1 MCMEYDEIAQ
11 QLEQAVADDFI
22 GFEIGRAMA
31 YPLINYRKSKK
42 LALAVLLHPIRYG
55 GYTAEGTGKIAFFW
69 GGDYSSRA
77 DHWNKFEQCEKLLGE
92 PVLIKERPSV
102 RLATV
107 HALCIWR
114 VIRWWAKMR
123 TLKVSATEKWYLAA
137 MLYQIYCELLDLDK
151 MQLKAQ
157 INLLVA
163 FCDAQKSDTIAVQYF
178 KKTGIKTA
186 TLEHG
191 YYDPNFILERLAYR
205 NSLSDYFLCFGPVSK
220 KHGVEQGLPEEKMI
234 SLGMLENIQDA
245 NIRSDIQNTKQ
256 FGVALTYGTYDD
268 ENELILDIAN
278 ELAHSCGITYIVRPH
293 PHLKAEKYQCF
304 IDSSVGKVAPIG
316 QSIVDFEDNIDFC
329 LLGNSAMFISML
341 YKRIPTYRCGEEGKP
356 DKFSDILWCRCKSK
370 EEAISLYRYMKQR
383 PASFMKQLDE
393 TRNAYFATGIV
404 ADNYR
409 EFLSQFK

>member
-42 LALAVLLHPIRYG
+42 LALAVLLRPIRYG

-69 GGDYSSRA
+69 GGDYSNRA
-77 DHWNKFEQCEKLLGE
+77 DHWDKFEQCEKLLGE
-92 PVLIKERPSV
+92 PVLIKERPSA

-114 VIRWWAKMR
+114 VIRWWVKMR
-123 TLKVSATEKWYLAA
+123 TVKVSAIEKWYLAA

-151 MQLKAQ
+151 MRLKVQ

-220 KHGVEQGLPEEKMI
+220 KHGVEQGLPEGKMI
-234 SLGMLENIQDA
+234 PVGMLENIKNQEVRTE
-245 NIRSDIQNTKQ
+245 IGSTGT
-256 FGVALTYGTYDD
+256 FGVALTCGTYEE
-268 ENELILDIAN
+268 ENPLMLRIAN
-278 ELAHSCGITYIVRPH
+278 KLAKRYGLTYIVRPH
-293 PHLKAEKYQCF
+293 PHLKEEVYVGL
-304 IDSSVGKVAPIG
+304 IDSSVGSVAPNG
-316 QSIVDFEDNIDFC
+316 QSMVDFESSIDFC
-329 LLGNSAMFISML
+329 LLGNSAVFISML
-341 YKRIPTYRCGEEGKP
+341 YKMIPVYRCVADYHI
-356 DKFSDILWCRCKSK
+356 DKFYNVPWCKCVSLESAMKLYENMK
-370 EEAISLYRYMKQR
+370 NKPEEFLKRLEDAKRI
-383 PASFMKQLDE
+383 F
-393 TRNAYFATGIV
+393 FADGNV
-404 ADNYR
+404 AENYR
-409 EFLSQFK
+409 QFIKKFE